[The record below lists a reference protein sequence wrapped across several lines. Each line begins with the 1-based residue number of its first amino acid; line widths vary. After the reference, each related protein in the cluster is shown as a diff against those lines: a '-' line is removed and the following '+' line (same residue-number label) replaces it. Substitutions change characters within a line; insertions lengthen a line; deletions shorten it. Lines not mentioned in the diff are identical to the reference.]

1 MSRRLSVLGDTA
13 LPSSRFEGLSVNKLQ
28 TLLEHIEEL
37 IEVHMASEARAASS
51 EVAETLRTLREVR
64 AELIAAIE
72 ALSGD

>member
-1 MSRRLSVLGDTA
+1 M
-13 LPSSRFEGLSVNKLQ
+13 NKLQ